1 MSFVIYNLYH
11 SSLTICFY
19 PLIKYLKYHPPF
31 ANITKTANIAT
42 RTTYYLIIMLIRD
55 FYREIVGTLRG
66 FDEFVNM
73 VLDDATEI
81 QDTADGRKI
90 RVSKAKQMRSI

>member
-1 MSFVIYNLYH
+1 
-11 SSLTICFY
+11 
-19 PLIKYLKYHPPF
+19 
-31 ANITKTANIAT
+31 
-42 RTTYYLIIMLIRD
+42 MLIRD